1 MEFLK
6 DLWSFFLERKK
17 WWLVPLVLILLV
29 VALLLI
35 FAEGTA
41 VGSFIYTLF

>member
-6 DLWSFFLERKK
+6 DLWNFIMARKK
-17 WWLVPLVLILLV
+17 WWLVPIILVVLIIG
-29 VALLLI
+29 ALLI
-35 FAEGTA
+35 FAESSA